1 MLIVNILNIF
11 TPASIAVFREVS
23 AGFRPVHL
31 RVRLAPEAFQ
41 RVGFAAEVLTLLAVG
56 TDGVR
61 GGDLLP
67 FPAAQGRAEHAGPDD
82 DAPVVGGRLAYGEI
96 DAADAHRFLAH
107 LDDHFAVVGFI
118 HDGVPRPAPQNVGD
132 VVQASRP
139 AAWRGGRSHERGPM

>member
-1 MLIVNILNIF
+1 MTNDG
-11 TPASIAVFREVS
+11 S

-31 RVRLAPEAFQ
+31 RGRLAPEALQ
-41 RVGFAAEVLTLLAVG
+41 GVGLAAEGLTLLAVG

-82 DAPVVGGRLAYGEI
+82 DAPVVGGRLAYGDV

-107 LDDHFAVVGFI
+107 FDDDFAVVGFI
-118 HDGVPRPAPQNVGD
+118 DDGVPGPAPENVGD

-139 AAWRGGRSHERGPM
+139 AA